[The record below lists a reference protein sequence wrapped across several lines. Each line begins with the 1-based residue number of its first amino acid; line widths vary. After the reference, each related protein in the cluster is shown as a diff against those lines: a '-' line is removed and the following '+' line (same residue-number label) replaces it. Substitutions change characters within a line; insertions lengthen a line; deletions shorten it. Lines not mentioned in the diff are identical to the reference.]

1 MKSNAK
7 AAEVYSISNTT
18 LSNLYLRTVF
28 IIYIRIKNSMRLLI
42 MEKKVDW
49 NKNSL
54 ILKYSSKTDC
64 HYTLFHILCEFYYI
78 Y

>member
-7 AAEVYSISNTT
+7 AAEVYSISNIT

-42 MEKKVDW
+42 MEKKVD
-49 NKNSL
+49 
-54 ILKYSSKTDC
+54 
-64 HYTLFHILCEFYYI
+64 
-78 Y
+78 